1 MQVLLVAAPVVQV
14 RNRQPVVQV
23 RNRLHAVQPRN
34 RQHVVQPRSHQ
45 HVVQPRSQTSK
56 LIVFGVLGD
65 NDYQVKRLSY
75 KSLAPITPL
84 TPNT

>member
-1 MQVLLVAAPVVQV
+1 MRVLLVAV
-14 RNRQPVVQV
+14 PVVQV
-23 RNRLHAVQPRN
+23 RNRLHAVRPRNHQHVVQPRN

-45 HVVQPRSQTSK
+45 HVVQPRNQTSK

-75 KSLAPITPL
+75 KSLAPITP
-84 TPNT
+84 